1 MIDKACR
8 KENKKYKKKTTK
20 NKIKTIYKYI
30 FKCNYLILTTT
41 ATTLVCALPLSR
53 PLPVSKSLALSPRLQ
68 LLLLHRIITWKSSII
83 VANSGTG
90 TGTGTAEDP
99 EKPPDISPAPPS
111 MKEGWKNNQIS
122 YRKREKE
129 QKKRNK

>member
-1 MIDKACR
+1 MCVRVYDKYVMIDKACR
-8 KENKKYKKKTTK
+8 KENIKYKKKTTK

-30 FKCNYLILTTT
+30 FKSNYLILTTT

-53 PLPVSKSLALSPRLQ
+53 PLPVSKSLALSSRLQ
-68 LLLLHRIITWKSSII
+68 LLLLHRIITWESSII

-99 EKPPDISPAPPS
+99 EKPPDTPPAPAQH
-111 MKEGWKNNQIS
+111 EGRVKN
-122 YRKREKE
+122 K
-129 QKKRNK
+129 